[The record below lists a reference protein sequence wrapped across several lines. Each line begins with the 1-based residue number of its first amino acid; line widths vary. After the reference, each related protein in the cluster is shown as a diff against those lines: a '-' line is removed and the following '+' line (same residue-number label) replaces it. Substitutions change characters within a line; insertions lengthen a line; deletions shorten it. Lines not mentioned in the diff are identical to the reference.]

1 MCKSQKSE
9 ASPAEAAADDKRA
22 RFDALPFLEVSSAA
36 VRLIPRG
43 KGFVQG
49 VIDWLKPRNVLGSHI
64 NYDTGWDN
72 IILNRASVRNV
83 TYHGGKDGKVALLA
97 LAPKLINYGI
107 YLETTPK
114 NDQGLISHIFAGKAK
129 IDGVRYAIVYV
140 VREDVNGRRYYEHS
154 LTKMEALGRIDDQA
168 LVSTGKPQKR
178 IPAHTFRSEGEPVG
192 TENPR
197 LVRIYHA
204 GESAVDENSTIN
216 ILKKH
221 LKVNRSAENIQK
233 S

>member
-1 MCKSQKSE
+1 
-9 ASPAEAAADDKRA
+9 
-22 RFDALPFLEVSSAA
+22 
-36 VRLIPRG
+36 VR
-43 KGFVQG
+43 
-49 VIDWLKPRNVLGSHI
+49 S
-64 NYDTGWDN
+64 
-72 IILNRASVRNV
+72 V

-97 LAPKLINYGI
+97 VAPKLINYGI

-129 IDGVRYAIVYV
+129 IDGVQYAIVYV

-154 LTKMEALGRIDDQA
+154 LTKIEALGRIDDQA
-168 LVSTGKPQKR
+168 LVSTGEPQKR

-204 GESAVDENSTIN
+204 GELVTDENNTIN

-221 LKVNRSAENIQK
+221 LKVNSDVKNISEPRK
-233 S
+233 TR